1 MLKKKPKILVC
12 PLNWG
17 LGHATRVVPIV
28 EQLKEKNFNVW
39 IAASKDPLGFL
50 KKQFPELN
58 FIDFPNYQVKYS
70 TSNNQIFRFL
80 ISIPKI
86 IIGTIKEHLKIKRII
101 KENKFDIILSDN
113 RYGLWNRSTY
123 NIFITHQ
130 LNIKLPAG
138 INFFEPI
145 LNRITK
151 DYINRY
157 DECWVP
163 DFKGEDSI
171 AGELANPCNGIK
183 NLYYIGL
190 LSRYKKQNETVF
202 IENEIDILFVLSGPE
217 PQRTVFENIIYNQIK
232 TRKEKF
238 VLVRGTTKKRT
249 NIYHFPVYD
258 LVDTETLL
266 SLIVKSKTVVCRAGY
281 SSIMDLIALNKNA
294 IIVPTPGQTEQE
306 YLAEHLKNKGFFN
319 SVKQKEFTIDTL
331 QQREYNFIKDQ
342 KDETYTPLCERILQ
356 LKEK

>member
-1 MLKKKPKILVC
+1 MQKKEPKILVC

-17 LGHATRVVPIV
+17 LGHATRVVPII
-28 EQLKEKNFNVW
+28 EQLNEQKFNVW
-39 IAASKDPLGFL
+39 IATSKDALGFL
-50 KKQFPELN
+50 KKQFPEIN
-58 FIDFPNYQVKYS
+58 YIDFPNYKVKYS
-70 TSNNQIFRFL
+70 ASNNQIFRFL

-86 IIGTIKEHLKIKRII
+86 ITGTIKEHLQIKKII
-101 KENKFDIILSDN
+101 KENKFDIIISDN

-123 NIFITHQ
+123 NVFITHQ
-130 LNIKLPAG
+130 LNIKLPVG
-138 INFFEPI
+138 LKTFEPI
-145 LNRITK
+145 LKKIVK
-151 DYINRY
+151 KCINRY
-157 DECWVP
+157 DECWIP
-163 DFKGEDSI
+163 DFKGENSI

-202 IENEIDILFVLSGPE
+202 IENEIDILFILSGPE
-217 PQRTVFENIIYNQIK
+217 PQRTIFENIIFNQIK